1 MVSTDVGPRVIS
13 AREVRPRADGRSGVP
28 LSSLLSP
35 RTLLEL
41 FRSPRD
47 DRPVQLLEPGRGS
60 PIAVPLTLFA
70 IIEAKKRGPVLYF

>member
-1 MVSTDVGPRVIS
+1 MWAPASS
-13 AREVRPRADGRSGVP
+13 LREKFAPALMGALEFLSP
-28 LSSLLSP
+28 LLLSP